1 MIASVDGSKIYTQI
15 ACIGAMTMEEEEEE
29 EICSLQTTMMM
40 LRKTGSTF
48 NANLIMQY

>member
-15 ACIGAMTMEEEEEE
+15 ACIGAMTMEEEEE